1 MNCCLADMQ
10 KAQKCTGKPHFIY
23 KIFVGNNGAICEK
36 VFYLQTEPCLLVL
49 FKILPAYDQLV
60 HHLVI
65 NPSIVSSTSNK
76 HGIRYN
82 RGFQKVM
89 VAFPK

>member
-1 MNCCLADMQ
+1 MNSCLADMQ

-49 FKILPAYDQLV
+49 FKILPAYDQLMPMTSSNI
-60 HHLVI
+60 I
-65 NPSIVSSTSNK
+65 NNNNNNTNEKTVRCPLKALNVK
-76 HGIRYN
+76 L
-82 RGFQKVM
+82 
-89 VAFPK
+89 